1 MPTAQGVNLFSELER
16 NRHSE
21 QDGGGVA
28 WADLT
33 GGMPVEEPEE
43 GPEDYQGPTGEST
56 NPYCTPSPHSNRR
69 VGGGDGSAT
78 TFSDTINTNTATT
91 GENEA
96 NMAFRLI
103 NSAAPRGE
111 PSATYYSSSSA
122 V

>member
-1 MPTAQGVNLFSELER
+1 MAQGVNLFSELER
-16 NRHSE
+16 NKRLE
-21 QDGGGVA
+21 QDSGGVA
-28 WADLT
+28 WADLP
-33 GGMPVEEPEE
+33 GGMPVEETEE
-43 GPEDYQGPTGEST
+43 GPEDYQGSTREGT